1 MTTTPMFTPISLLY
15 RGLLVVSLMLLGQ
28 PAYGATLLINNF
40 GDLYGASNVDIE
52 GTLYD
57 VTFVDGSCIQLFS
70 GCSSPSSFFF
80 HTGDEALAASEALLA
95 QVFIDVPGGPQFDS
109 NPDRTFGCLVAS
121 CYVITPYEYW
131 AGTPPLVRSSF
142 LYNASVEQGDYA
154 QGGQELVF
162 ADYSGDPQRV
172 YARWSAAGTV
182 VVPPPPGVPEPASV
196 LLLGA
201 GLLGAG
207 VRRWRQKASARR

>member
-1 MTTTPMFTPISLLY
+1 MTTPKFTPISILY
-15 RGLLVVSLMLLGQ
+15 RGLLLVSLMLLGQ

-40 GDLYGASNVDIE
+40 GDLYGASNVDI
-52 GTLYD
+52 GGALYD

-70 GCSSPSSFFF
+70 GCAAPSSFFF
-80 HTGDEALAASEALLA
+80 HTGTEALAASEALLA

-131 AGTPPLVRSSF
+131 AQTPFVRSSY
-142 LYNASVEQGDYA
+142 LYNGSGALSDYA
-154 QGGQELVF
+154 QGGQELVY
-162 ADYSGDPQRV
+162 ADYSGDSQRV

-196 LLLGA
+196 VLLGA

-207 VRRWRQKASARR
+207 VRRWRQNGSARR